1 VVIDNLDVVG
11 VTISPLTADALAVID
26 PNAVLSCSIPCQ
38 LFETIGRGDLQIGE
52 GMCVVEHAQFPQR
65 DLLDVR
71 RQPSGAPAGE
81 DLLGL
86 TFLEWFDHGEIV

>member
-11 VTISPLTADALAVID
+11 VTISPLKADAPAVMD
-26 PNAVLSCSIPCQ
+26 PKAVLSRSIPCQ

-52 GMCVVEHAQFPQR
+52 GMCIVEHAQFPQS

-71 RQPSGAPAGE
+71 RQPSGALAGE
-81 DLLGL
+81 NLL
-86 TFLEWFDHGEIV
+86 